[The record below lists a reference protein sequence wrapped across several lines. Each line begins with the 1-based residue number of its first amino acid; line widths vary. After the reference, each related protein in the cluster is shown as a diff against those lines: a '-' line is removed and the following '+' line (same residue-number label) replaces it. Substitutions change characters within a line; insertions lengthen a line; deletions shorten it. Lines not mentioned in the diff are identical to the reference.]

1 MYGQEIESKKKEID
15 AKKKSALKQRKT
27 EGSEN
32 LFGQEEELKG
42 TQALPAGAKFPDGD
56 LTKEERE
63 MYDMM
68 KDGSAE
74 QFDVISRADE
84 KYNLD
89 FDKNKIPLIK
99 FKQTLQGGWPEKFK
113 VLCSVGLNH
122 ILEHEI

>member
-56 LTKEERE
+56 LSKEERE

-113 VLCSVGLNH
+113 VLQFK
-122 ILEHEI
+122 IF